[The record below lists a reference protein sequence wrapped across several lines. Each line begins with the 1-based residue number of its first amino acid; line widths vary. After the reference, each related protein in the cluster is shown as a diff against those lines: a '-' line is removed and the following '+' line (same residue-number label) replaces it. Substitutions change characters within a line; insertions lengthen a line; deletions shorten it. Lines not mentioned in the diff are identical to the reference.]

1 MRRFDKPALS
11 VPEQL
16 ELLKSRGLT
25 ILNEDRARQF
35 LEVVTLFRLS
45 PYMRP
50 FQVPSDSE
58 HHFRPD
64 STLREIVNI
73 YRFDGAMRHLV
84 MDAIERVEVAMRA
97 CISNH
102 MATAYGAHWYLD
114 SANFKTG
121 YAHARLLEDLT
132 RQLNDEQKQFTKEQD
147 RINLSRADATLKAK
161 RIESRKRDN
170 YPRYYG
176 ATYDDPALPPSWAM
190 LEMLSLGQLSQLY
203 KGIARDADRKAI
215 ARRVELPQD
224 VLESWLHTLTFVRNI
239 CAHHARLWNRELAVP
254 PRLPAGQAWI
264 IPKAAGRPAPE
275 RRLFVVLSMLI
286 YLMQRVSP
294 ESGWRGRLL
303 KELVNVPITLLIAMG
318 FPEKWD
324 DMVLWRD

>member
-25 ILNEDRARQF
+25 ILNETRARQF

-50 FQVPSDSE
+50 FQLPNDPE
-58 HHFRPD
+58 HHFRPG

-73 YRFDGAMRHLV
+73 YRLDGAMRHLV

-102 MATAYGAHWYLD
+102 MATAYGAHWFLD
-114 SANFKTG
+114 STNFKAG
-121 YAHARLLEDLT
+121 YAHARLLDELT
-132 RQLNDEQKQFTKEQD
+132 RQLDEEQKQFAKEQD
-147 RINLSRADATLKAK
+147 RINQSRIDPTIKVK
-161 RIESRKRDN
+161 RIEGRKRDN
-170 YPRYYG
+170 YARYYG
-176 ATYDDPALPPSWAM
+176 ATYDTPALPPSWAM
-190 LEMLSLGQLSQLY
+190 LEMLSFGQLSQLY

-239 CAHHARLWNRELAVP
+239 CAHHSRLWNRELAVP
-254 PRLPAGQAWI
+254 PRLPAVQEWI
-264 IPKAAGRPAPE
+264 IPKTSGRPAPE

-286 YLMQRVSP
+286 YLMQRASP
-294 ESGWRGRLL
+294 ESAWRERLL
-303 KELVNVPITLLIAMG
+303 KELVNVPITSLIAMG
-318 FPEKWD
+318 FPEKWQ
-324 DMVLWRD
+324 DMALWRD

>member
-11 VPEQL
+11 VPDQL

-35 LEVVTLFRLS
+35 LEVVALFRLS

-50 FQVPSDSE
+50 FQVPNDPE
-58 HHFRPD
+58 HHFRPE
-64 STLREIVNI
+64 STLREIVSI

-102 MATAYGAHWYLD
+102 MATAYGAHWYL
-114 SANFKTG
+114 APAHFKTG
-121 YAHARLLEDLT
+121 YAHPRLLDELT
-132 RQLNDEQKQFTKEQD
+132 RQLEEEQKQFTKEQD
-147 RINLSRADATLKAK
+147 RIQHSRADAIIKAK
-161 RIESRKRDN
+161 PIESRKRDN
-170 YPRYYG
+170 YARYYG
-176 ATYDDPALPPSWAM
+176 ATYDTPALPPSWAM
-190 LEMLSLGQLSQLY
+190 LEMLSFGQLSQLY

-215 ARRVELPQD
+215 ARRVEIPHD

-254 PRLPAGQAWI
+254 PRLPSGQEWTI
-264 IPKAAGRPAPE
+264 SKASGRPTPD
-275 RRLFVVLSMLI
+275 RRLFVVFLMLI
-286 YLMQRVSP
+286 YLMQRISP
-294 ESGWRGRLL
+294 ESAWRARLL
-303 KELVNVPITLLIAMG
+303 KELVNVPITSLIAMG
-318 FPEKWD
+318 FPEKWQ
-324 DMVLWRD
+324 DMALWRE